1 MGTHE
6 KVTVDLNSRLSQEI
20 ERAIEAGDYTS
31 ASDVV
36 HDALR
41 LWQASRVITGL
52 TNGEIGALW
61 DAGIRSGPGR
71 FANIRE
77 LLAEAERRSRTAP

>member
-6 KVTVDLNSRLSQEI
+6 KVTVDLSSGLSDGI
-20 ERAIEAGDYTS
+20 ERAIKTGDYKS

-41 LWQASRVITGL
+41 LWQAGRENASL
-52 TNGEIGALW
+52 SDEEIGALW
-61 DAGIRSGPGR
+61 DAGIESGPGR
-71 FANIRE
+71 FASIE
-77 LLAEAERRSRTAP
+77 DLLAEAGRRSRMAT